1 MFFNHTKEMQLIM
14 LLKYY
19 DQSQHIAIIKVV
31 KVVVQMKRN
40 LQLYIFHDL
49 GVDAGTIWMNRV
61 TTLAAEAKKKSKKDD
76 DDDDDGN
83 NIMFVPTNVVYF
95 DILFGPSS
103 NMKNDDDDEEEK
115 DVEYEPLTLKQ
126 NVCRWLYR
134 IVFAS
139 SFLIQRYISKPLA
152 SLHFI
157 FNMLALNFLGLGPCY
172 NELEIPALQTVYTK
186 HTHVSISRRIYMQY
200 PYWNMF
206 KGYLPWS
213 SSSSSSLSSS
223 SSSSSSSPS
232 VVSINDITLHDDW
245 KTTPI
250 CYIYGN
256 HKRTMFHDP
265 HTVAMLKRDEQK
277 QKESNNK
284 RSCKVISIE
293 DAGHFIYLQQP
304 DLCLN
309 AVIDFMD
316 TTI

>member
-103 NMKNDDDDEEEK
+103 NMKNDDDDDEEEK

-186 HTHVSISRRIYMQY
+186 HTHVSISRRI
-200 PYWNMF
+200 
-206 KGYLPWS
+206 
-213 SSSSSSLSSS
+213 
-223 SSSSSSSPS
+223 
-232 VVSINDITLHDDW
+232 
-245 KTTPI
+245 
-250 CYIYGN
+250 
-256 HKRTMFHDP
+256 
-265 HTVAMLKRDEQK
+265 
-277 QKESNNK
+277 
-284 RSCKVISIE
+284 
-293 DAGHFIYLQQP
+293 
-304 DLCLN
+304 
-309 AVIDFMD
+309 
-316 TTI
+316 